1 MKITGLIFA
10 TFAVIT
16 IFAVAVSAQIWDN
29 PSGKVNFGHTH
40 DWTTLANFP
49 AVCPAGQFVSGVDAT
64 LTCGTPAA
72 GADNDWL
79 FAGNNIYRT
88 SDTVAI
94 GSFPGGAALLS
105 ALYVK
110 NIAGDNAAQRIEHT
124 GTNVMGLFIN
134 PIQGGNGPSLWAN
147 GRGRFDALVVG
158 SVAGDNIAF
167 NPGSGNLIVA
177 NYMQLAL
184 TNGTPPAADCDGV
197 SEMGRM
203 KVDDSGGGFLFVCTS
218 TASGIGWVAK

>member
-1 MKITGLIFA
+1 MIITVF
-10 TFAVIT
+10 V
-16 IFAVAVSAQIWDN
+16 VVVSAQVWVQ
-29 PSGKVNFGHTH
+29 PAGKVAFDHTH
-40 DWTTLANFP
+40 QWPTLLDFP
-49 AVCPAGQFVSGVDAT
+49 GACPAGQFVSGVDSV
-64 LTCGTPAA
+64 LTCAIPSG

-79 FAGNNIYRT
+79 FSGNNIYRT
-88 SDTVAI
+88 SDTVSI
-94 GSFPGGAALLS
+94 GSFPSGAALLS

-124 GTNVMGLFIN
+124 GTNVIGLFIN
-134 PIQGGNGPSLWAN
+134 PISGGNGPSLWAN

-158 SVAGDNIAF
+158 SVAGDNVAF

-184 TNGTPPAADCDGV
+184 TSGTPPTTDCDEN

-203 KVDDSGGGFLFVCTS
+203 KVDDSGGGFLYVCTI
-218 TASGIGWVAK
+218 TTSGIGWVAK